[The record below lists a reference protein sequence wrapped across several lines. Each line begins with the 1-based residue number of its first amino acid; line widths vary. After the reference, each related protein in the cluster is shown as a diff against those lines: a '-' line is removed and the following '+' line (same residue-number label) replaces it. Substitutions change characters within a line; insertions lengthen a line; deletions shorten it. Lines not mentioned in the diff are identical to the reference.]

1 MQVTWNGNVLKKK
14 TDYTV
19 TYTKSNDQRTGTVI
33 VRGKGNYTG
42 EVRRNYAIPR
52 ILIHEED
59 ISFAGTWYYT
69 GRLIAAAPTKVI
81 VNGKQLNRGVD
92 YTIHYEDGE
101 GNETMQVRKPGNYK
115 LIVEGQKNYQGTVKL
130 SFKVTKD
137 RLLGRMNVS
146 SVKVQTYSG
155 QPLTPEITVTDSGED
170 LLSNLLGLK
179 GTELKAGRDYTIEYK
194 NNTNVGTASIHL
206 TAVEESGYAG
216 ERTIQ
221 FQIVPMDINDVSVA
235 VTLPQNGMINYDGM
249 PCTPE
254 PTVTMTTA
262 AGDGQTG
269 NVQTLSKGTDYTV
282 AWYDNEKIGK
292 AYMVIKGTGNYTGN
306 RIVNFEIVKN
316 TLTPSVTCKL
326 DRIPTFTPEKPSARR
341 SH

>member
-19 TYTKSNDQRTGTVI
+19 TYTKSTDQRTGTVI

-52 ILIHEED
+52 IMIHKED

-101 GNETMQVRKPGNYK
+101 DNETMQVREPGNYK
-115 LIVEGQKNYQGTVKL
+115 LVVEGQKNYQGTVKL

-146 SVKVQTYSG
+146 SVKDQTYSG
-155 QPLTPEITVTDSGED
+155 QPLIPEITVTDSGED

-179 GTELKAGRDYTIEYK
+179 GTELKAGTDYTIEYK
-194 NNTNVGTASIHL
+194 NNTNVGTASVHL
-206 TAVEESGYAG
+206 TAVEGSGYAG

-221 FQIVPMDINDVSVA
+221 FRIVPMDINDESVV

-254 PTVTMTTA
+254 PTVTMTIAA
-262 AGDGQTG
+262 AGDSQTG

-282 AWYDNEKIGK
+282 AWYGQ
-292 AYMVIKGTGNYTGN
+292 
-306 RIVNFEIVKN
+306 
-316 TLTPSVTCKL
+316 
-326 DRIPTFTPEKPSARR
+326 
-341 SH
+341 